1 MLEDFFRKPLQYTL
15 FEIIRL
21 VIMGWDHI
29 ILLKT
34 EYMSEFKERAGND
47 QNGVFNTKMNLSLN
61 RIWTY
66 DKAVMGD

>member
-47 QNGVFNTKMNLSLN
+47 QNGVFNPEMYPYPNWTP
-61 RIWTY
+61 TY
-66 DKAVMGD
+66 DEAVTGE